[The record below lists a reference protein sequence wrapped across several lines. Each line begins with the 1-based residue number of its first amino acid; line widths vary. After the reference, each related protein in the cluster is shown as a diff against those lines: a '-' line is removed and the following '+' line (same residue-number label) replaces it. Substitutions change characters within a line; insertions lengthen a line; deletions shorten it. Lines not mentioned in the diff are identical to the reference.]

1 MVAHQNS
8 HTACPAMDLRFRQFV
23 DFLQT
28 PLAQIIGSVTML
40 LVLLVVAYYIVRRFR
55 DRTTEDHSTSNEL
68 LTNFREMHH
77 EGDISDAEF
86 RVIKSVLGGKLRQEL
101 KDAGEDS

>member
-1 MVAHQNS
+1 MVARPHN
-8 HTACPAMDLRFRQFV
+8 HTVRHPMELPLRQIA

-28 PLAQIIGSVTML
+28 PLAQVIGSVTML

-55 DRTTEDHSTSNEL
+55 DRAEEDQLTSHEL

>member
-1 MVAHQNS
+1 MVARQHS
-8 HTACPAMDLRFRQFV
+8 HTTRGPMDQRLRQFA

-55 DRTTEDHSTSNEL
+55 DRAREDQPTSNEL